1 MEKARMSASRAPLG
15 RPKICFVVSSPMTAE
30 AFLTTHVK
38 ALAEHYE
45 VHLVANADPESITHP
60 DLRRAIRIS
69 APIPRQ
75 ISPFADAA
83 ALLRL
88 IGIMRR
94 GAFSAVHS
102 LTPKAGLLTAV
113 AAFVARVP
121 VRVHTFTGQVWA
133 TRTGA
138 ARAALKA
145 LDRLIARLD
154 THVLADSA
162 SQLEFLRAEG
172 VLGRDQGAIL
182 GKGSVAGVDHERFRP
197 DDAARVAL
205 RAELAIP
212 AEGIVFLFVGRLTPD
227 KGLLDLAQAFEK
239 AAAARDDVYLMLVG
253 PDEHALT
260 AALIHACGAHGSRA
274 RFISASSAPE
284 RYMAAS
290 DVFCLP
296 SYREGFGSVVIE
308 SAACGLPAIGSRIY
322 GIIDAIEDG
331 RTGLLVEPREPA
343 ALCAAMLR
351 LAGDAALRGDLAH
364 AARTRALADFP
375 SGALT
380 AAMVD
385 FYVRALLPTTY
396 RTKQTA

>member
-69 APIPRQ
+69 APIARQ

-94 GAFSAVHS
+94 EAFSAVHS
-102 LTPKAGLLTAV
+102 LTPKAGLLTAI

-121 VRVHTFTGQVWA
+121 VRIHTFTGQVWA
-133 TRTGA
+133 TRAGA
-138 ARAALKA
+138 ARAVLKA
-145 LDRLIARLD
+145 VDRLTVTLD
-154 THVLADSA
+154 THVLADSG
-162 SQLEFLRAEG
+162 SQLDFLRVEG
-172 VLGRDQGAIL
+172 VLGRNQGAIL

-197 DDAARVAL
+197 DEAARVAL
-205 RAELAIP
+205 RAELGIP
-212 AEGIVFLFVGRLTPD
+212 AEGIVFLFVGRLTRD
-227 KGLLDLAQAFEK
+227 KGVLDFARAFEK
-239 AAAARDDVYLMLVG
+239 AATARDDLYLILVG
-253 PDEHALT
+253 PDEHALAT
-260 AALIHACGAHGSRA
+260 ELRDACGAHRGRVRLA
-274 RFISASSAPE
+274 GASSEPE

-308 SAACGLPAIGSRIY
+308 AAACGLPAIGSRIY
-322 GIIDAIEDG
+322 GIIDAIDDG
-331 RTGLLVEPREPA
+331 KTGFLVEPREPA
-343 ALCAAMLR
+343 ALCAAMLQ
-351 LAGDAALRGDLAH
+351 LADDAALRSAFAH
-364 AARTRALADFP
+364 AARARALAEFP
-375 SGALT
+375 SEALT
-380 AAMVD
+380 AAMLD
-385 FYVRALLPTTY
+385 FYMRALQPTTS
-396 RTKQTA
+396 RISQT